1 MKWHVQPWQKDL
13 NWPYIDYYKS
23 VWHCLISI
31 HTIDNGFVCEH
42 YCLSSMTICRKD
54 VFVYHFCAHFIAKI
68 IYCVSYESRLSD
80 IFSLN
85 LKHNIPTDSRNPSY
99 FDSSGVQS
107 IFLNI
112 PKCCHIPFQ
121 SSCLT
126 WFKWILKRQWPKF
139 KVMLTFIVF
148 SRIQIL
154 RAATACK
161 GSKCMPMYCVNIGHS
176 IIVKMC
182 P

>member
-1 MKWHVQPWQKDL
+1 MVL
-13 NWPYIDYYKS
+13 S
-23 VWHCLISI
+23 ASI
-31 HTIDNGFVCEH
+31 I
-42 YCLSSMTICRKD
+42 
-54 VFVYHFCAHFIAKI
+54 VYHQWQSVGKTFSFIIFVPISLQKSFTVCRI
-68 IYCVSYESRLSD
+68 ESRLSD

-121 SSCLT
+121 SSCLI

-148 SRIQIL
+148 SGIQIL

-161 GSKCMPMYCVNIGHS
+161 GSKCMPMYCGNIGHS